1 MLVLKPLVTLVLFE
15 LPQIVAIFSR
25 SESQPTAS
33 SLHFSYQYFFAL
45 TSQLAASLG
54 TPSFHITHSIYRR
67 RGSLGFSFWFSMGF
81 PRIFYLTRGR
91 RSVKQ
96 GRRSAIERFILRCTF
111 VYWWCQINI
120 LNLLCKSPLPSRWI
134 EYLRY

>member
-25 SESQPTAS
+25 SESQPNAL

-45 TSQLAASLG
+45 ASQLAASLG

-67 RGSLGFSFWFSMGF
+67 RGSLGFSFWFSRGF
-81 PRIFYLTRGR
+81 PRIFYLTRAADQLNRAADQLLKGLYCVVL
-91 RSVKQ
+91 SFTDDVK
-96 GRRSAIERFILRCTF
+96 
-111 VYWWCQINI
+111 
-120 LNLLCKSPLPSRWI
+120 
-134 EYLRY
+134 